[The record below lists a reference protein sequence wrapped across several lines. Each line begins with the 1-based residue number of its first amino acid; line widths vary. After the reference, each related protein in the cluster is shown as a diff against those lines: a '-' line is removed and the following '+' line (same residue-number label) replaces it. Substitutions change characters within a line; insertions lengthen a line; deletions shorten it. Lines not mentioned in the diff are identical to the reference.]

1 MFFLSSFSRCTS
13 RNGYI
18 FLRAFLNI
26 CMEITKS
33 FFFSGKIGKKKPRK
47 NNKLLEDNFEGKMQF
62 QFQCCF
68 IFFLLQTLNE
78 AFSFTEISHIRFAFI
93 SYFSFLTI
101 HLTQAPNL
109 LLFWSLMM
117 LLLLLLYLCVHKIF
131 FFLHRE
137 KDMQERKLDF
147 NVAEE

>member
-1 MFFLSSFSRCTS
+1 MYAWRL
-13 RNGYI
+13 RN
-18 FLRAFLNI
+18 LL
-26 CMEITKS
+26 
-33 FFFSGKIGKKKPRK
+33 FSGKIGKKKPRK
-47 NNKLLEDNFEGKMQF
+47 NNKLLEDNSERKMQF

-68 IFFLLQTLNE
+68 IFFLLCTLNE

-117 LLLLLLYLCVHKIF
+117 LMLLLFLLYLCVHKISF
-131 FFLHRE
+131 FFFCIE
-137 KDMQERKLDF
+137 KRICKSESWILMLQRSNGDNERWKMYC
-147 NVAEE
+147 